1 MNTAQNNITIS
12 SLIFTSTD
20 TEVLVKGNV
29 SRDQLTY
36 ETELLISQSQ
46 LNMVLNQLRKQNDS
60 FSIDQ
65 YLQAEQVDQYEQLF
79 YADFSGVIN
88 TTIDIQPIMKT
99 HQITQIR
106 A

>member
-60 FSIDQ
+60 FRIDQ
-65 YLQAEQVDQYEQLF
+65 YLESEQVDQYEQLF
-79 YADFSGVIN
+79 YADLSGVIN
-88 TTIDIQPIMKT
+88 TTIDIQPITKT